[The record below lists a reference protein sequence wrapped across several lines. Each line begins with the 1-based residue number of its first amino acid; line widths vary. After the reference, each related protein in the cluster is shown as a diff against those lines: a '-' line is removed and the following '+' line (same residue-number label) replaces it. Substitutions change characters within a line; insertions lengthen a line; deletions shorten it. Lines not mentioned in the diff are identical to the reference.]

1 MSHALQAFL
10 TSPVLFT
17 LLGIS
22 LFGLLTSTVFAG
34 MVVAGVRH
42 HLRAHDPN
50 PPEFT
55 PPLSLLKP
63 VRGLEPDLEAHL
75 ATFFQQDYPAYE
87 ILFCAHVADDPGLLA
102 ARSVAARFPHIPAKF
117 LVTGEPKYISPKVHS
132 LELMESAASYDIL
145 VISDSDVRVTPDYL
159 RAVAQPF
166 RDPQVGGMTCLYRGV
181 PSQGGLWS
189 RLDAVGMSV
198 EMSAGVLVANMLE
211 GMQFTLGPT
220 MAFRREAI
228 RHMGGFAITA
238 AYHSDDFVLGNET
251 HRLGWKVVL
260 SHHVIDHMVIFAK
273 MWPSLKRQVR
283 WMQSTRFSRP
293 KGHFGTSLT
302 FSVPFGLLG
311 LVAALALGHP
321 LVGTALF
328 GWSVVT
334 RWVIAWAA
342 GSQVV
347 HDPSPFALYVL
358 YPIRDAMGFGF
369 WAASYLSRQI
379 LWRGQRYN
387 LTEGGRLQA
396 AK

>member
-1 MSHALQAFL
+1 MLFALHAFL
-10 TSPVLFT
+10 ASPVLFT

-22 LFGLLTSTVFAG
+22 LFGLLTSTIFAG
-34 MVVAGVRH
+34 MVMAGVRH
-42 HLRAHDPN
+42 HLRSRDLHPAD
-50 PPEFT
+50 FT

-75 ATFFQQDYPAYE
+75 ATFFEQDYPVYE
-87 ILFCAHVADDPGLLA
+87 ILFCAHDANDPGLLA
-102 ARSVAARFPHIPAKF
+102 AQRVAARFPAVSAKF

-132 LELMESAASYDIL
+132 LELMESAASHDIL

-198 EMSAGVLVANMLE
+198 EMSAGVLVANMIE

-228 RHMGGFAITA
+228 RQMGGFAITS

-251 HRLGWKVVL
+251 HRLGWKVIL
-260 SHHVIDHMVIFAK
+260 SHHVIDHMVIYAR

-293 KGHFGTSLT
+293 RGHFGTALT
-302 FSVPFGLLG
+302 FSLPYGLL
-311 LVAALALGHP
+311 ALACGLTLGHP
-321 LVGTALF
+321 LLAFSLF
-328 GWSVVT
+328 AWSIVT
-334 RWVIAWAA
+334 RWAIAWAV

-358 YPIRDAMGFGF
+358 YPIRDALGFAF
-369 WAASYLSRQI
+369 WAASYVSRQI
-379 LWRGQRYN
+379 LWRGRRYKF
-387 LTEGGRLQA
+387 TEGGKLQLA
-396 AK
+396 E

>member
-1 MSHALQAFL
+1 MSHALPAFL
-10 TSPVLFT
+10 ASPVLFT
-17 LLGIS
+17 LLGVA
-22 LFGLLTSTVFAG
+22 LFGLFTSTVFAA
-34 MVVAGVRH
+34 MVLAGARH
-42 HLRAHDPN
+42 HLRTRDQQ
-50 PPEFT
+50 PPDFT

-75 ATFFQQDYPAYE
+75 ATFFQQDYPTYE
-87 ILFCAHVADDPGLLA
+87 ILFCAHDANDPGLLA
-102 ARSVAARFPHIPAKF
+102 AQKVAAIFPDIPAKF

-166 RDPQVGGMTCLYRGV
+166 RDPKVGGMTCLYRGV

-228 RHMGGFAITA
+228 RQMGGFAITA

-251 HRLGWKVVL
+251 HRLGWKVAL
-260 SHHVIDHMVIFAK
+260 SHHVIDHMVIFSK
-273 MWPSLKRQVR
+273 MLPSLKRQVR

-302 FSVPFGLLG
+302 FSVPFGLLA
-311 LVAALALGHP
+311 LVSALALGHP
-321 LVGTALF
+321 FLGASLF
-328 GWSVVT
+328 AWSIVT

-342 GSQVV
+342 GGQVV
-347 HDPSPFALYVL
+347 HDPSLFALYVL